1 MHYIDFELDEDYP
14 FRISHPTHRPLSDGL
29 RLEIPVYGNATIAI
43 VDRDDWYLD
52 ELTLKAS
59 NGKFG
64 DKCHSWDEPVE
75 VGTPLF
81 EVVKTY
87 LETVAR
93 ERVETEIAA
102 YFAEL
107 HESWKFDEGK
117 ERAKA
122 RSGGYE

>member
-14 FRISHPTHRPLSDGL
+14 FLISHPKHRPISDGH
-29 RLEIPVYGNATIAI
+29 RMEIPVYGNATIAI
-43 VDRDDWYLD
+43 AERDDWWID
-52 ELTLKAS
+52 SLTMKAS
-59 NGKFG
+59 NGKYG
-64 DKCHSWDEPVE
+64 KDCHSWDEPIE

-93 ERVETEIAA
+93 DRVETEIAA

-107 HESWKFDEGK
+107 HESRMFDEGK